1 MGVSMVIIE
10 DKTGLKK
17 NSLFGTEVEQTQDSI
32 ENFCEKIRA
41 GKAAQKTKDFM
52 ICARIESLILERG
65 MDDALERAFAFS
77 GAGAD
82 AIMIHSR
89 KKDPA
94 EIFEFVEKFREQN
107 KNTPIVVVPTSFN
120 SVTEEEFKE
129 RGVNVVIY
137 ANQLTRSGFPAMQNV
152 AKTILTN
159 HRAKEADD
167 MCMSIKEIINLIP
180 EE

>member
-1 MGVSMVIIE
+1 
-10 DKTGLKK
+10 
-17 NSLFGTEVEQTQDSI
+17 
-32 ENFCEKIRA
+32 
-41 GKAAQKTKDFM
+41 
-52 ICARIESLILERG
+52 

-77 GAGAD
+77 EAGAD

-94 EIFEFVEKFREQN
+94 EIFEFVEKFRQ
-107 KNTPIVVVPTSFN
+107 KNNATPIVVVPTSFN
-120 SVTEEEFKE
+120 TVTEQEFKD

-137 ANQLTRSGFPAMQNV
+137 ANQLTRSGFPAMQKT
-152 AKTILTN
+152 AETILTN

-167 MCMSIKEIINLIP
+167 MCMSIKEIITLIP